1 VRLSEKYAHGGEAPI
16 VYNPN
21 FGKLMG
27 SNTLQ
32 RVSTGVTMKGIS
44 ACVFDA
50 YGTLFDFS
58 SAVRNYPLDGSEHQ
72 KSELI
77 KLWRDKQIQYTWLR
91 TIQNRYSD
99 FWSVTS
105 DALEYALASLRFDP
119 KHHKGLMELYLKL
132 EPFPEVTAVLQTLK
146 QNGYQLVVL
155 SNGTQDML
163 RRIIEHAQLNKMFDH
178 VLSADDIGV
187 FKTSPKVY
195 QYALDVL
202 KLPAEAC
209 SFQSSNAWDAFA
221 ASDFGM
227 KVVWC
232 NRYGQTPERLPG
244 KPDYEIQ
251 TLEAL
256 PHLLSQL

>member
-1 VRLSEKYAHGGEAPI
+1 
-16 VYNPN
+16 
-21 FGKLMG
+21 
-27 SNTLQ
+27 
-32 RVSTGVTMKGIS
+32 MKGIS

-91 TIQNRYSD
+91 TIQNRYTD
-99 FWSVTS
+99 FWNVTG
-105 DALEYALASLRFDP
+105 DALEYALTSLGLDP
-119 KHHKGLMELYLKL
+119 KHHEGLMELYLEL
-132 EPFPEVTAVLQTLK
+132 ETFPEVPAVLKALK
-146 QNGYQLVVL
+146 QSGFRLAIL

-163 RRIIEHAQLNKMFDH
+163 RRIIEHAQLNDLFDH

-195 QYALDVL
+195 QYALDKL
-202 KLPAEAC
+202 QLPAGSC

-232 NRYGQTPERLPG
+232 NRYGQTPEQLPG

-256 PHLLSQL
+256 PSILAKA